1 MSILVVIDRKYYLS
15 KRVWIYATLYDY
27 SKLMHSSFFSFFLQ
41 YVCAKKKKQNNCN
54 IKAEKF
60 NHGSREKTNNR
71 NKLAKYPEVVEI
83 VQFGRGDVVIPTRM
97 VERVKNFI

>member
-1 MSILVVIDRKYYLS
+1 
-15 KRVWIYATLYDY
+15 
-27 SKLMHSSFFSFFLQ
+27 MHSSFFSFFLQ

-60 NHGSREKTNNR
+60 NHGSREKINNR

-83 VQFGRGDVVIPTRM
+83 VQFGRVDVVIPTRM

>member
-83 VQFGRGDVVIPTRM
+83 VQFGRVDVVIPTRM

>member
-1 MSILVVIDRKYYLS
+1 MDLCNSLCLLKANAFLLLFLFSSICLCL
-15 KRVWIYATLYDY
+15 
-27 SKLMHSSFFSFFLQ
+27 
-41 YVCAKKKKQNNCN
+41 KKKQNNCN

>member
-15 KRVWIYATLYDY
+15 KRVWIYATLYVY

-41 YVCAKKKKQNNCN
+41 YVCAKKNKQNYCN

-60 NHGSREKTNNR
+60 NHGSREKINNR

>member
-15 KRVWIYATLYDY
+15 KRVWIYATLYVY

-83 VQFGRGDVVIPTRM
+83 VQFGRVDVVIPTRM

>member
-1 MSILVVIDRKYYLS
+1 MSFLVVIDRKYYLS

-41 YVCAKKKKQNNCN
+41 YVCAKKTSKIIVTSKLKHL
-54 IKAEKF
+54 IMVHK
-60 NHGSREKTNNR
+60 SLINNR